1 MGLPGCV
8 NKISRFSK
16 IYSKTRW
23 NNLFLVRGR
32 VAGVLML
39 VFSGIVADAQTI
51 GGSVYSYFGIG
62 NLQPRTAA
70 YNRAL
75 GYTGVAVRD
84 DYNLSAVN
92 PAAYNALVKP
102 FTTSFELGAS
112 YESIKH
118 QDDFSSSS
126 TRAGGLTSMNLLFKL
141 SQKWGCVVG
150 ASPLTTINYRASSTR
165 LFGNFS
171 PTPVSYEGSGGIN
184 QFYFGNAFEVFKNFS
199 VGANLSY
206 YLGTIKKIENVSPT
220 GVTNQLIITSQAS
233 AHNLGVDAGFQYSVL
248 LKKKTKITL
257 GATWDP
263 GTYLSGRQQTS
274 VVNTN
279 LDTLKKTD
287 KFNTS
292 YRMPPVYGGGL
303 GIKSGRSTMAVD
315 VHKINWKSA
324 ILNDGQTY
332 QDSWKY
338 SLGYEYRGDLTAIK
352 YRSAISLRAGA
363 FVQDYPVMLKNVPFK
378 TWGYTV
384 GISLPLDGYRASINI
399 NYAFTQLGT
408 IQAGLVRENS
418 NRLVLDFIIR
428 DIWGVKRKLD

>member
-1 MGLPGCV
+1 MALPGYV
-8 NKISRFSK
+8 NKIGSFSK
-16 IYSKTRW
+16 IYIKTRW
-23 NNLFLVRGR
+23 EDLFLVKGR
-32 VAGVLML
+32 VAGVLIL
-39 VFSGIVADAQTI
+39 VFSGIAANAQTV

-92 PAAYNALVKP
+92 PASYNALVKP
-102 FTTSFELGAS
+102 FTTSFEIGAS

-118 QDDFSSSS
+118 QDDISSSS
-126 TRAGGLTSMNLLFKL
+126 TRAGGLTSMNLLFKP
-141 SQKWGCVVG
+141 SKKWGCVIG
-150 ASPLTTINYRASSTR
+150 AFPLTTINYRASSTR
-165 LFGNFS
+165 LFGNLS
-171 PTPVSYEGSGGIN
+171 PASVSYEGSGGIN

-199 VGANLSY
+199 VGGNLSY
-206 YLGTIKKIENVSPT
+206 YLGTVKKTEIVSAT
-220 GVTNQLIITSQAS
+220 AVTDQLIVTSRTS
-233 AHNLGVDAGFQYSVL
+233 AHNLGGDAGAQYSFFI
-248 LKKKTKITL
+248 KKNTKITL

-263 GTYLSGRQQTS
+263 GTFLSGTQQTS
-274 VVNTN
+274 IVNSN

-292 YRMPPVYGGGL
+292 YRMPPVYGSGL

-324 ILNDGQTY
+324 VLNDGQIY
-332 QDSWKY
+332 QDTWKY
-338 SLGYEYRGDLTAIK
+338 SVGYEYRGDLTAIK

-363 FVQDYPVMLKNVPFK
+363 FVQDYPVVLKNAPFK